1 MSAFF
6 LKSSFNY
13 PICDESFAFLFYGS
27 QNELAG
33 GLILTSMVGS
43 LMISPLLLVL
53 HCYSLGDLC
62 EVNKRARAEVK

>member
-1 MSAFF
+1 MSCRPTSAFF

-13 PICDESFAFLFYGS
+13 AICGESFAFLFYES

-43 LMISPLLLVL
+43 LMISPLLGP
-53 HCYSLGDLC
+53 SLLLC
-62 EVNKRARAEVK
+62 G